1 MLIRHQYCLIHCQY
15 LVGSSRASFDQLLLL
30 VPCGSFIDH
39 TITKLIKIDIKM
51 SVFVENESPVQLWF
65 IFYWRVMQIQWN
77 SWAQHTKFDSNN
89 EMPIKIGVF
98 WWSMI
103 RKVPTMISD
112 QTMWMIQQ
120 GINND
125 DQSNSIN
132 DGLTLTKQNKNNGMT
147 NYLQSIKCI

>member
-1 MLIRHQYCLIHCQY
+1 
-15 LVGSSRASFDQLLLL
+15 
-30 VPCGSFIDH
+30 
-39 TITKLIKIDIKM
+39 
-51 SVFVENESPVQLWF
+51 
-65 IFYWRVMQIQWN
+65 
-77 SWAQHTKFDSNN
+77 
-89 EMPIKIGVF
+89 
-98 WWSMI
+98 MI

-147 NYLQSIKCI
+147 KYLQSIKCI